1 MLERCADLACIGSR
15 VLLKW
20 LKEIEMLERL
30 FSGLSEKEK
39 YEITSWA
46 FSYFMTSNLTV
57 SDCVIK
63 AIKNIKPNKVREDGS
78 LKIARTTFIEL
89 QRRVKNML

>member
-1 MLERCADLACIGSR
+1 MFE
-15 VLLKW
+15 K
-20 LKEIEMLERL
+20 L
-30 FSGLSEKEK
+30 FSGLSERDK

-57 SDCVIK
+57 ADCVAK
-63 AIKNIKPNKVREDGS
+63 AVKHIKPNKAREDGS
-78 LKIARTTFIEL
+78 LKISRSTFLEL